1 MSDFLAA
8 VGLLFVFEGLLY
20 GGFPLLARKLAR
32 EASEAPES
40 MLRIAGIA
48 ALAIG
53 VGLVWLARG

>member
-20 GGFPLLARKLAR
+20 GGFPFFARKLAR
-32 EASEAPES
+32 DASEAPEN
-40 MLRIAGIA
+40 MLRIAGLC

-53 VGLVWLARG
+53 VFIVWLVRG